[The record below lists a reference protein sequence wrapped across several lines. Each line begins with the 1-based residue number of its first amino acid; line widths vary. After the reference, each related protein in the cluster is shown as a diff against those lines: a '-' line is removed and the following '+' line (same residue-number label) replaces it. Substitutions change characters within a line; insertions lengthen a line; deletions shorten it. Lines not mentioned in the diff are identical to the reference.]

1 MPWASPL
8 CDLESLRDP
17 QKAHRGRVIFS
28 RHFRVPG
35 LLAALPRPPL
45 KSPSGQRSESR
56 ACLWFIALF
65 LLPSPERR
73 TVGAQ
78 PALNDLFTVGV
89 SELLKNERSFLAGP
103 GERRWGAGWV

>member
-17 QKAHRGRVIFS
+17 QKAHRGRVTFS

-45 KSPSGQRSESR
+45 KSPWGQRCESR
-56 ACLWFIALF
+56 ACLWFTALF
-65 LLPSPERR
+65 PLLSPEGH

-78 PALNDLFTVGV
+78 LH
-89 SELLKNERSFLAGP
+89 
-103 GERRWGAGWV
+103 